1 MTTVVEVTTT
11 CPSWC
16 TLNHTAEDEGSHSFN
31 TLSELFAGVGVEE
44 GERTGVKIFVDVAGD
59 NTLSIEEAVRV
70 AAAITEAVRL
80 AGVTR

>member
-1 MTTVVEVTTT
+1 MNTVVEVTTT

-44 GERTGVKIFVDVAGD
+44 GERTGVKIF
-59 NTLSIEEAVRV
+59 R
-70 AAAITEAVRL
+70 
-80 AGVTR
+80 